1 MGFLVAR
8 VCIMSVRGRFVPWFR
23 SMFAN
28 REEAGR
34 QLAQRL
40 LHVKDEHADGVVV
53 LGLPRGGVVVAAEIA
68 RVLDAPLDVLVVRK
82 LGAPGQP
89 ELAIGAVTNGAQP
102 QRVLNQQVIHMLGV
116 SEAYLQE
123 EIGRQLVEVRRRQ
136 ELYRGGRPA
145 VRLGGRTV
153 IVADD
158 GIATGATVR
167 AGIQALRRSALDRIV
182 LAVPVAP
189 PEVAESLRTEV
200 DQLVCL
206 HTPSAFGAVGA
217 FYADFS
223 QTSDAEVIALLEQ
236 AAMSDE

>member
-1 MGFLVAR
+1 
-8 VCIMSVRGRFVPWFR
+8 
-23 SMFAN
+23 MFAN

-68 RVLDAPLDVLVVRK
+68 RVLDAPLDVLIVRK

-89 ELAIGAVTNGAQP
+89 ELAIGAVTDGEQP

-123 EIGRQLVEVRRRQ
+123 EIRRQLVEVRRRQ

-167 AGIQALRRSALDRIV
+167 AGVQALRRSALDRIV

-189 PEVAESLRTEV
+189 PEVAESLRAEV

-236 AAMSDE
+236 AAMRDEG